1 MAQFLGRNC
10 GFVLFFFG
18 LNYHRYAMPD
28 ALSVTVGRLVGAY
41 IFAWIVL
48 RVTKLIVKAR
58 APESKYFCLVVAAI
72 TVGAQAFKISSRY
85 EFCLLNFSSVGL
97 PLLLVHSGRLC
108 QFIFISAL
116 KVVLLSVASLEECS
130 D

>member
-1 MAQFLGRNC
+1 MANNLQITWRSFWIGTA
-10 GFVLFFFG
+10 VLFIFFFG

-28 ALSVTVGRLVGAY
+28 ALSVTVGGLVGAY

-72 TVGAQAFKISSRY
+72 TVGAQAFK
-85 EFCLLNFSSVGL
+85 NFFTL
-97 PLLLVHSGRLC
+97 
-108 QFIFISAL
+108 
-116 KVVLLSVASLEECS
+116 
-130 D
+130 